1 MDIDIRRACNDDID
15 RIEQLLEQVR
25 AVHHD
30 IRPDLFR
37 DNGVKYGPDKLK
49 RMISDNRYVIFSSHD
64 DNGLVEG
71 YTICIVQE
79 HLGDG
84 ALNDLKTLY
93 IDDLCV
99 DERCR
104 GKHIGKR
111 LYEHVLE
118 YARDNGFYNVT
129 LNAWNGNDRAV
140 EFYEGCGMK
149 VQKYGMEVIL

>member
-1 MDIDIRRACNDDID
+1 MNSIRRTCDEDID
-15 RIEQLLEQVR
+15 RIEELLEQVR

-37 DNGVKYGPDKLK
+37 DKGVKYGPYQLK
-49 RMISDNRYVIFSSHD
+49 QMISDRKYVLFSSVD
-64 DNGLVEG
+64 DNGVVEG

-79 HLGDG
+79 HVGDG
-84 ALNDLKTLY
+84 ALNDMKTLY

-104 GKHIGKR
+104 GKHIGKG

-118 YARDNGFYNVT
+118 YARENGFYNVT

-140 EFYEGCGMK
+140 GFYERCGMK